1 MKSKENYKYCI
12 LISFNDDLLT
22 QVYSD
27 GGGGGSGPK
36 VPSDWRSI
44 GVQSL

>member
-1 MKSKENYKYCI
+1 MKSKENYCF

-27 GGGGGSGPK
+27 GGGGGGGPK